1 VELPKM
7 AKLTLKKKSTN
18 TLSLG
23 RKKPILGQKKLTLKK
38 KEAVLL
44 VVEKLPEKKKV
55 KLVEPDIDKKAVAP
69 EEPEEKNIT
78 PEKPAPKQKLEASKE
93 VKRRRL
99 NHRLKKDSE
108 IWRRKMPLEKG
119 VLDALFERYEGKFSR
134 KVMRIIIRR
143 HTLQEKY
150 IKNTARGGNRFSLD
164 GVATGE
170 VTHKDREYAFSVI
183 KERKFALSL
192 C

>member
-1 VELPKM
+1 M

-38 KEAVLL
+38 KKAVLP
-44 VVEKLPEKKKV
+44 VVEDLPQEKKV
-55 KLVEPDIDKKAVAP
+55 KPVEPDVDKKEAVPDKPDEKSIRP
-69 EEPEEKNIT
+69 EEP
-78 PEKPAPKQKLEASKE
+78 APKKKIEASKE

-119 VLDALFERYEGKFSR
+119 VLDALFEKYEGKSSK
-134 KVMRIIIRR
+134 KVMRILIRR

-150 IKNTARGGNRFSLD
+150 IKNIARGGNRFSLD

-170 VTHKDREYAFSVI
+170 VTRKDREYAFSVI
-183 KERKFALSL
+183 KERRFALSF